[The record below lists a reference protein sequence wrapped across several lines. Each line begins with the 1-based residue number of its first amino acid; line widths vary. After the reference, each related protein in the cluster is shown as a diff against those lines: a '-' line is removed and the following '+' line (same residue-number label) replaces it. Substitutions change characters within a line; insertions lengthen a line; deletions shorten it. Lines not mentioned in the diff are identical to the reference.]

1 MRLVN
6 TRKFICYISFYP
18 HNNLMRKT
26 VPMWL
31 FPPFPDERIEDL
43 REMTCL
49 VKCTWLVWL
58 KKGPKPRQSGY
69 NSWLLYDIRSPPCQ
83 TRDLLIYFASTSFYW
98 VSFYRV
104 LCLNTFIVGK
114 SDNVFERRWRNHH
127 LVNTPS
133 QKIVLLELIT
143 KYHPFYSINNP
154 GSINL
159 YLYSFSLVPYAFH
172 CNDMLTGLQTIFKQ
186 LTKWSL

>member
-69 NSWLLYDIRSPPCQ
+69 NSWLLYDILSNKRL
-83 TRDLLIYFASTSFYW
+83 TNI
-98 VSFYRV
+98 
-104 LCLNTFIVGK
+104 LCLHFLLLSFLLQSFMFKYIYCGQEWQCLWEEVMQ
-114 SDNVFERRWRNHH
+114 S
-127 LVNTPS
+127 PS
-133 QKIVLLELIT
+133 SEYPEPENCSPWIDHKVPSVLFN
-143 KYHPFYSINNP
+143 K
-154 GSINL
+154 
-159 YLYSFSLVPYAFH
+159 
-172 CNDMLTGLQTIFKQ
+172 
-186 LTKWSL
+186 